1 MRGGNANRTQHIGQQ
16 RTNVVEPTRVREGR
30 HSSPSAR
37 RSGSTNGNA
46 NDRIAER
53 REARK
58 VAQEG
63 VYRRRR
69 VLAVCLFVLG
79 VLALVVAVF
88 AGTSGAADRAVP
100 IDPNNAGPDTVLAE
114 VAGLDIS
121 TPIRPA
127 NLTGLGYHPE
137 GDSLMEMAPRG
148 RNLSSNA
155 LFNLFSGGSTPENI
169 QYHMMDSAGRP
180 GFRTGAMDVGAEAG
194 TTVYAPVTGVV
205 TAIRPDPMLQGAN
218 IVEIKTSE
226 DSDVRVS
233 VSLVRD
239 ISEGIGPDKPVT
251 AGMTELGEVAD
262 SSAVLTPQLSEI
274 TDDAGNHVTISATR
288 VG

>member
-16 RTNVVEPTRVREGR
+16 RTNVADPIRTREGR
-30 HSSPSAR
+30 HSSPSGR
-37 RSGSTNGNA
+37 RPGNA
-46 NDRIAER
+46 SDRIAER

-58 VAQEG
+58 VAHEN
-63 VYRRRR
+63 VYRQRR
-69 VLAVCLFVLG
+69 VLAVCLLVLG

-88 AGTSGAADRAVP
+88 AGTSGATERAVP

-114 VAGLDIS
+114 AAGLDIS

-127 NLTGLGYHPE
+127 NLTGIGYHPE
-137 GDSLMEMAPRG
+137 GESLIEMAPRG

-169 QYHMMDSAGRP
+169 QYHIMDAAGRP
-180 GFRTGAMDVGAEAG
+180 GFRTGTMDVGAEAG
-194 TTVYAPVTGVV
+194 STVYAPVTGVV

-218 IVEIKTSE
+218 IVEIKSSE
-226 DSDVRVS
+226 DQDVRIS

-251 AGMTELGEVAD
+251 AGMTKLGEVAD

-274 TDDAGNHVTISATR
+274 TGDAGNHVAVSATR

>member
-1 MRGGNANRTQHIGQQ
+1 MAEPARSGEGRRPGNA
-16 RTNVVEPTRVREGR
+16 
-30 HSSPSAR
+30 S
-37 RSGSTNGNA
+37 
-46 NDRIAER
+46 DRIAER

-58 VAQEG
+58 VAQES

-69 VLAVCLFVLG
+69 VLAVCLLVLG

-88 AGTSGAADRAVP
+88 AGTSGATERAVP

-114 VAGLDIS
+114 AAGIDIS
-121 TPIRPA
+121 SPIRPA
-127 NLTGLGYHPE
+127 NITGIGYHPE
-137 GDSLMEMAPRG
+137 GESLIEMAPRG

-169 QYHMMDSAGRP
+169 QYHMMDPAGRP

-194 TTVYAPVTGVV
+194 STVYAPITGTV
-205 TAIRPDPMLQGAN
+205 TAIRPDPMMQGAN
-218 IVEIKTSE
+218 IVEIKSSE

-239 ISEGIGPDKPVT
+239 ISEGIGPDKPVK
-251 AGMTELGEVAD
+251 AGMTELGAVAD
-262 SSAVLTPQLSEI
+262 SSKVLTPQLSQI
-274 TDDAGNHVTISATR
+274 TNDAGNHVTVSATR

>member
-1 MRGGNANRTQHIGQQ
+1 MRGGNANRTQHIGQRGTSVAE
-16 RTNVVEPTRVREGR
+16 RTRARESR
-30 HSSPSAR
+30 HSAVFPR
-37 RSGSTNGNA
+37 RLDNASGNA
-46 NDRIAER
+46 SDRIAER

-58 VAQEG
+58 AAQES

-69 VLAVCLFVLG
+69 VLAVCLLVLG

-88 AGTSGAADRAVP
+88 AGTSGAAEHAVP
-100 IDPNNAGPDTVLAE
+100 IDPNTAGPDTVLAE

-127 NLTGLGYHPE
+127 SLTGIGYHPE

-155 LFNLFSGGSTPENI
+155 LFNLFSGGSTSENI

-194 TTVYAPVTGVV
+194 STVYAPITGVV

-218 IVEIKTSE
+218 IVEIKSSE
-226 DSDVRVS
+226 DPDVRVS

-262 SSAVLTPQLSEI
+262 SSAVLTPQLSEF